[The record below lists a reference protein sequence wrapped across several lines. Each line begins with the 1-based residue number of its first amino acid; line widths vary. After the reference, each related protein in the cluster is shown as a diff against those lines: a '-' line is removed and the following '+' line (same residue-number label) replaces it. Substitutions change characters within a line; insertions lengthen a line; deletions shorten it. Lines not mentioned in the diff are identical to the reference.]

1 MNFCKTIPTHLGV
14 AKLFKDM
21 LSFYE
26 VLFSNFHLRQPGFES
41 DPGPEMDCV
50 FCPGRGRLPQKN
62 SLGVSLH
69 FKNRISLFNF
79 SQGTPLEI
87 S

>member
-1 MNFCKTIPTHLGV
+1 MNFCNTIPTHLGV

-26 VLFSNFHLRQPGFES
+26 VLFSLFTCGSLDLNLTPVQKWI
-41 DPGPEMDCV
+41 V